1 MRSNLH
7 LPGVKGCAQNEKRWI
22 SLVKRLR
29 SGSKWPPGDPL
40 LDPESGRFTSDKAHI
55 PDPEVDPREATLS
68 HFGAVSRT
76 ISNIFHFGRTLSRLV
91 DGGWI
96 SQEVNLSPRT
106 RRTAG
111 GWEIEK
117 KFYEPLCRLDQLF
130 FQKGRGGTPPSDAG
144 K

>member
-1 MRSNLH
+1 M
-7 LPGVKGCAQNEKRWI
+7 
-22 SLVKRLR
+22 KRLR
-29 SGSKWPPGDPL
+29 SGPKWPPGDPL

-55 PDPEVDPREATLS
+55 PDPEVDPREATLG
-68 HFGAVSRT
+68 HFGAVSRV
-76 ISNIFHFGRTLSRLV
+76 ISDFFRFGRTLSRLV

-117 KFYEPLCRLDQLF
+117 SFTNHYAAVTDF
-130 FQKGRGGTPPSDAG
+130 FPKRVGGYSPSDAG